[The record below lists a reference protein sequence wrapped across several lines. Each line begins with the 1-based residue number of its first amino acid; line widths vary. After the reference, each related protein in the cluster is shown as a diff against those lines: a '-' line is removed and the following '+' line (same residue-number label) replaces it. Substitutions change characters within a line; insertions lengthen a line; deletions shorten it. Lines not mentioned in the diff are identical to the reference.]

1 MRVVRTTFKAR
12 DRATLI
18 EVLSE
23 IPGGPDLLA
32 WFGGRLPSFHDAEIL
47 SLELDRKGA
56 TCRIRVHT
64 WEMTREVDEAGYY
77 KNVKDVMVSFELSG
91 VTELSLEGFNHQ
103 NVVFGLYVERSDDG
117 FQMELEPCYGLSGTI
132 TAKAV
137 RVTLEPGA
145 PPGSQ
150 TTTRSSARPLTDD
163 DLKRLRSPRG
173 CKTG

>member
-1 MRVVRTTFKAR
+1 
-12 DRATLI
+12 
-18 EVLSE
+18 
-23 IPGGPDLLA
+23 
-32 WFGGRLPSFHDAEIL
+32 
-47 SLELDRKGA
+47 
-56 TCRIRVHT
+56 
-64 WEMTREVDEAGYY
+64 
-77 KNVKDVMVSFELSG
+77 MVSFELSG

>member
-32 WFGGRLPSFHDAEIL
+32 WFGGRLPSFHDGEIL

>member
-32 WFGGRLPSFHDAEIL
+32 WFGGRLPSFHDGEIL
-47 SLELDRKGA
+47 SLELDRKDA

-103 NVVFGLYVERSDDG
+103 NVIFGLFIERSDNG
-117 FQMELEPCYGLSGTI
+117 YRIGLEPCYGLSGAI
-132 TAKAV
+132 TAKTV
-137 RVTLEPGA
+137 RVALEPGI
-145 PPGSQ
+145 PSDSRRSS
-150 TTTRSSARPLTDD
+150 RSSARPLTADD
-163 DLKRLRSPRG
+163 SPVSPG
-173 CKTG
+173 LEDT